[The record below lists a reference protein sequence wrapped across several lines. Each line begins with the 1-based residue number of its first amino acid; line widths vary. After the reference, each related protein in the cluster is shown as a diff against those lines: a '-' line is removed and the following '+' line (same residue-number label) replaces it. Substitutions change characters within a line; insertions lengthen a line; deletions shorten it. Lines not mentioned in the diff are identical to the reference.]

1 LHREVPRRRFLAN
14 VSKGGDMGT
23 YCALTVRKLKPG
35 SYDEWRKAWWPETE
49 GEEMPEGGQVFI
61 VRNLKDPD
69 EVIAFGLFEGDL
81 EEMQKTMDPETEKKR
96 QDAMAP
102 HIDSVGADGVYE
114 VIEHITSGSTAKV
127 GGAAP
132 A

>member
-1 LHREVPRRRFLAN
+1 LHPEVPRRRFLAN
-14 VSKGGDMGT
+14 VSKGGDMGM
-23 YCALTVRKLKPG
+23 YCALTVRKLKSG
-35 SYDEWRKAWWPETE
+35 SYDEWRRAWWPETE

-96 QDAMAP
+96 LDAMAP

>member
-1 LHREVPRRRFLAN
+1 
-14 VSKGGDMGT
+14 MGS

-35 SYDEWRKAWWPETE
+35 SYDEWRKTWWPETE

-81 EEMQKTMDPETEKKR
+81 DEMQKMMDPETEQRR

-102 HIDSVGADGVYE
+102 HIESVGADGVYE
-114 VIEHITSGSTAKV
+114 VVEHITAGSTARV
-127 GGAAP
+127 GGGAP

>member
-1 LHREVPRRRFLAN
+1 MA
-14 VSKGGDMGT
+14 T

-35 SYDEWRKAWWPETE
+35 SYDEWRKAWWPDDSS
-49 GEEMPEGGQVFI
+49 EEMPEGAQVFI
-61 VRNLKDPD
+61 VRNTKDSD

-81 EEMQKTMDPETEKKR
+81 EEMRKTMDPETEKKR
-96 QDAMAP
+96 REAMEP
-102 HIDSVGADGVYE
+102 HIESVGADGMYE
-114 VIEHITSGSTAKV
+114 LVEHITPGSTAKV